1 MLKRKSNHEG
11 KFVRNLAKPWNA
23 PPPPA
28 AS

>member
-23 PPPPA
+23 PSPPA
-28 AS
+28 AA